1 MRFTAIRNGRQLSIT
16 TGNAR
21 NAVPAEAPRQEG
33 VELIRQAV
41 ERWHEERWVQRLL
54 HGEDPDSG
62 EDSASAEEEFS
73 EERDVPPEREDPP
86 ERFDP
91 PEWADPAA
99 ARARVPTWLEA
110 IPSRT

>member
-1 MRFTAIRNGRQLSIT
+1 MRFTAIRTGRQLAIT

-33 VELIRQAV
+33 LELIRQAV
-41 ERWHEERWVQRLL
+41 ERWHEERCVQRLL

-62 EDSASAEEEFS
+62 EDSASAEEESS

-86 ERFDP
+86 ELTR
-91 PEWADPAA
+91 
-99 ARARVPTWLEA
+99 RSGPTRRSES
-110 IPSRT
+110 PSPNVA